1 MRTPRSLLIL
11 LLLGVLTF
19 LAGLGRPAITD
30 ADEAYYA
37 EAAREMV
44 ESGNWLT
51 PHFNYRY
58 RFEKPVLYYWLTAAT
73 YLAAGPTEW
82 AARLWSAL
90 SGLGLTVL
98 TWSIAR
104 SLGGSRPSGGR
115 VQPHLRGEGRLQP
128 DLPGGGRL
136 QEADVPGAR
145 TAWLAGAIV
154 ATSFGYFAEARMA
167 LPDLPLAFLI
177 TLGIWS
183 ALRATVDED
192 DGARTGWWAIAGISA
207 GLGFLMKGPVALVV
221 PALVLLPIWWWE
233 RPAAGF
239 IRGMAV
245 AAAAFAAIGL
255 PWYVAMWAE
264 HGSPYLSSFFI
275 SDNVERFA
283 TGRFNARRIPGY
295 YIAVLLGGLLPWS
308 AYLVALPMATLPRL
322 RSGVRRLTN
331 AEWRLLLWAALP
343 LIFFTVSVGQQPRY
357 ILPVLPPLAV
367 LLASA
372 FSRRVDEASD
382 GAGARALRAA
392 TWFTVALLGVLA
404 LFLVRAQPILITAYP
419 FLTWTAAVVTAAAA
433 LALAWVALT
442 NRWRALAPIM
452 VAAAA
457 IVLLA
462 VQFGA
467 LSGRRPEP
475 VEEMAALVTAN
486 RLSNEPVGEYRAF
499 VRNLVFYTR
508 FPHVEIF
515 DDQPAID
522 FMKSA
527 ERVLLVIPADE
538 LDRLQQVSGLTMRT
552 IAGVR
557 YVNTANLKIG
567 ALLRPDPAEHV
578 ETVLLVTNR

>member
-1 MRTPRSLLIL
+1 MRTPRSVLIL

-44 ESGNWLT
+44 ERGDWLT

-73 YLAAGPTEW
+73 YLLAGPTEW

-90 SGLGLTVL
+90 SGIGLTML

-104 SLGGSRPSGGR
+104 SLGPLPPGG
-115 VQPHLRGEGRLQP
+115 GG
-128 DLPGGGRL
+128 LPPPLTGGGRL
-136 QEADVPGAR
+136 QEALFSGGAAG

-154 ATSFGYFAEARMA
+154 ATSFGYVAEARMA
-167 LPDLPLAFLI
+167 LPDLPLAFFI
-177 TLGIWS
+177 TLGIWA
-183 ALRATVDED
+183 ALRATLDNED
-192 DGARTGWWAIAGISA
+192 GLPRTGWWAIAGISA

-221 PALVLLPIWWWE
+221 PAVVLLPIWWRE
-233 RPAAGF
+233 RPAGGF
-239 IRGMAV
+239 VRGCAV

-264 HGSPYLSSFFI
+264 HGAPYLSSFFI

-295 YIAVLLGGLLPWS
+295 YVAVLLGGLLPWS

-331 AEWRLLLWAALP
+331 AEWRLLIWAGMP

-372 FSRRVDEASD
+372 FTRRVDEASA
-382 GAGARALRAA
+382 GAGAGALRRA
-392 TWFTVALLGVLA
+392 TWCTAVLFAALA
-404 LFLVRAQPILITAYP
+404 LVLVRAQPILITAYP
-419 FLTWTAAVVTAAAA
+419 LLTWTAAAVTAAAA
-433 LALAWVALT
+433 LALAWVAWAG
-442 NRWRALAPIM
+442 RWTRLAPVM

-462 VQFGA
+462 VQFGGLA
-467 LSGRRPEP
+467 GRRPEP
-475 VEEMAALVTAN
+475 VEEMAALVIAN
-486 RLSNEPVGEYRAF
+486 RLSSEPVAEYRAF

-522 FMKSA
+522 FMKSPQ
-527 ERVLLVIPADE
+527 RVLLVIPAGE
-538 LDRLQQVSGLTMRT
+538 LDRLRQVSGVAMRT

-567 ALLRPDPAEHV
+567 TLLRPDPAAHV

>member
-1 MRTPRSLLIL
+1 MRTPRSVLIL

-44 ESGNWLT
+44 ERGDWLT

-73 YLAAGPTEW
+73 YLLAGPTEW

-90 SGLGLTVL
+90 SGIGLTML

-104 SLGGSRPSGGR
+104 SLGPLPPGG
-115 VQPHLRGEGRLQP
+115 GG
-128 DLPGGGRL
+128 LPPPLTGGGRL
-136 QEADVPGAR
+136 QEALFSGGAAG

-154 ATSFGYFAEARMA
+154 ATSFGYVAEARMA
-167 LPDLPLAFLI
+167 LPDLPLAFFI
-177 TLGIWS
+177 TLGIWA
-183 ALRATVDED
+183 ALRATLDNED
-192 DGARTGWWAIAGISA
+192 RLPRTGWWAIAGISA

-221 PALVLLPIWWWE
+221 PAVVLLPIWWRE
-233 RPAAGF
+233 RPAGGF
-239 IRGMAV
+239 VRGCAV

-264 HGSPYLSSFFI
+264 HGAPYLSSFFI

-295 YIAVLLGGLLPWS
+295 YVAVLLGGLLPWS

-331 AEWRLLLWAALP
+331 AEWRLLIWAGMP

-367 LLASA
+367 
-372 FSRRVDEASD
+372 
-382 GAGARALRAA
+382 
-392 TWFTVALLGVLA
+392 
-404 LFLVRAQPILITAYP
+404 
-419 FLTWTAAVVTAAAA
+419 
-433 LALAWVALT
+433 
-442 NRWRALAPIM
+442 
-452 VAAAA
+452 
-457 IVLLA
+457 
-462 VQFGA
+462 QFGGLA
-467 LSGRRPEP
+467 GRRPEP
-475 VEEMAALVTAN
+475 VEEMAALVIAN
-486 RLSNEPVGEYRAF
+486 RLSSEPVAEYRAF

-522 FMKSA
+522 FMKSPQ
-527 ERVLLVIPADE
+527 RVLLVIPAGE
-538 LDRLQQVSGLTMRT
+538 LDRLRQVSGVAMRT

-567 ALLRPDPAEHV
+567 TLLRPDPAAHV